1 MYPRRIKTQN
11 LEEALGPEGP
21 TSGQRSLSHQC
32 TPTYSVDHM
41 PSLDVDYES
50 LDANDP
56 QLKVGWFP
64 SLPFM
69 GIGPRD
75 PNDPCYKALAK
86 LRIVTSQHGIEH
98 VTLHDFCLALGVF
111 ASVADRQ
118 AKRAIRRKRLSYF
131 SSANERRMESQKQSG
146 QAQLLQIPER
156 TIPRETERQN
166 RSPHR
171 RSVSSIPSQVG
182 EDSDKERQRRWSLPE
197 QFDRVNDG
205 LIFEMFTVGST
216 AITQSPVWNPRDL
229 DSFLNSPPK
238 IRPEHI
244 QLMYHMLRHAES
256 IYGLPLN
263 VPSAPRVSLTRM
275 TDRGI
280 VCARTGISHS
290 DIVHSVFQ
298 TEPFLPAHYV
308 AVDTQVRAIVVCIRG
323 TANFV
328 DLLTD
333 VAATTDPLRIRSERS
348 GCDDI
353 IVEGYGHAGVVRSAR
368 NVFNRIRD
376 VTLKAIHENPGFEL
390 FITGHSLGA
399 ATAAILALI
408 MRDDPEF
415 PRATAVCIAPPPCM
429 TLELAEETAANTIT
443 IVNGPD
449 IVPRL
454 SVAVLLPF
462 FSTAQFV
469 SSLNAS
475 QKALLSVGM
484 KRSVIDWRALDRH
497 NESRIREMKK
507 HHEGKRLYIPGKV
520 FQLVRRKEQKLRD
533 KLHWRPFRRRSVQ
546 VVPVSRVCFHQMPE
560 RERGMFLAHA
570 PFNYKVSLLL
580 ALKHMGS
587 GPLRKMS
594 AGSILGNI
602 FSLPVVAKL
611 QRRNGCESL
620 DGLLE
625 KLTQD
630 GSESPVPR

>member
-11 LEEALGPEGP
+11 LEETLGPEGP
-21 TSGQRSLSHQC
+21 ASGHRSLSQPHA
-32 TPTYSVDHM
+32 PTCSLHHI

-64 SLPFM
+64 HLPFI
-69 GIGPRD
+69 GFGPRD

-86 LRIVTSQHGIEH
+86 LRIVTSQHGIEN

-111 ASVADRQ
+111 ASVVDRH
-118 AKRAIRRKRLSYF
+118 AKRAIRRTRLRYFSVADKKRLQSQQQ
-131 SSANERRMESQKQSG
+131 SS
-146 QAQLLQIPER
+146 QARVLQIEER
-156 TIPRETERQN
+156 TLLRDAEHKT
-166 RSPHR
+166 RSPR
-171 RSVSSIPSQVG
+171 RRTVSSITQAR
-182 EDSDKERQRRWSLPE
+182 EDRDKERPRRYSLPE
-197 QFDRVNDG
+197 SFNRTRDE
-205 LIFEMFTVGST
+205 LMFEMFTMGST
-216 AITQSPVWNPRDL
+216 AITQSPVWNSSDL
-229 DSFLNSPPK
+229 NTFLSSPPK
-238 IRPEHI
+238 IRAEHV

-256 IYGLPLN
+256 IYGMPLN
-263 VPSAPRVSLTRM
+263 FPSAPRVSLTRL

-290 DIVHSVFQ
+290 DIIHSVFQ

-308 AVDTQVRAIVVCIRG
+308 AIDTQIRAIVVCIRG
-323 TANFV
+323 TANFI
-328 DLLTD
+328 DILTD

-348 GCDDI
+348 DSDDV
-353 IVEGYGHAGVVRSAR
+353 IVEGFGHAGVVRSAR
-368 NVFNRIRD
+368 NVFNRIRN
-376 VTLKAIHENPGFEL
+376 VTLKAIHEKHGFEL

-399 ATAAILALI
+399 ATAAVLALI

-462 FSTAQFV
+462 FSTAQYV

-475 QKALLSVGM
+475 QKALLSMGM
-484 KRSVIDWRALDRH
+484 KRSVIDWKDLDRH

-520 FQLVRRKEQKLRD
+520 FQLVRKKEQRFRG
-533 KLHWRPFRRRSVQ
+533 KLHLRPSRRRNVQ
-546 VVPVSRVCFHQMPE
+546 VVPVSRICFHQMPE
-560 RERGMFLAHA
+560 RERGMFLSHA

-580 ALKHMGS
+580 ALRHMGV

-594 AGSILGNI
+594 AGSILGNL
-602 FSLPVVAKL
+602 FSLPVVSRL
-611 QRRNGCESL
+611 QRRDDCESL

-630 GSESPVPR
+630 GSESPVPQ